1 MSNQDIARRAEIELS
16 FAGVKTAKQ
25 LRPYLISVQYTD
37 EEDGDLDDLQIC
49 IQDRDSAWL
58 QSWLNDMTVQA
69 AKGSFKIRA
78 AINRQNWA
86 GKGIDDRLDCGEFEL
101 DTVEA
106 SGPPAIVTL
115 KATGLPFAGSVRQTK
130 KTRSWENYTLSGI
143 ANEIAGGG
151 GLGCMYLSS
160 LNPGYERL
168 EQYRQSD
175 MQFLERLCKN
185 AGLSLKATDRR
196 LVIFDR
202 GQFEQ
207 RAPVRTIRK
216 GGGYTK
222 YSLPFR
228 KGEAQ
233 YSSCR
238 VSYTDPL
245 TGRCIEGI
253 AYSGEGGQRLEIKA
267 KAQSS
272 GEAQTIAKNQ
282 LKLHNT
288 FSMTPKFTLPGDP
301 LLLAGNTVALDKWGA
316 FDGRYIINRAVHK
329 VDKNGYTTQVQLR
342 RT

>member
-37 EEDGDLDDLQIC
+37 EEDGDLDDLQIR

-130 KTRSWENYTLSGI
+130 KTRSWESYTLSGI
-143 ANEIAGGG
+143 ANEIAGES

-160 LNPGYERL
+160 SDPGYDRL

-175 MQFLERLCKN
+175 MQFLGRLCKN
-185 AGLSLKATDRR
+185 AGLSVKATDRM
-196 LVIFDR
+196 LVVFDR

-207 RAPVRTIRK
+207 REPVRTIRK
-216 GGGYTK
+216 GGGYIK
-222 YSLPFR
+222 YSLPLR
-228 KGEAQ
+228 KGDAQ

-245 TGRCIEGI
+245 TGKCIEGI
-253 AYSGEGGQRLEIKA
+253 ARSGEGGQRLELKV
-267 KAQSS
+267 KVQSS
-272 GEAQTIAKNQ
+272 GEARRIAENQ

-288 FSMTPKFTLPGDP
+288 FSLAPRFTLPGDP
-301 LLLAGNTVALDKWGA
+301 ILLAGNTVELDKWGA
-316 FDGRYIINRAVHK
+316 FDGRYIINKAVHK
-329 VDKNGYTTQVQLR
+329 VDNGGYTTQVQLR
-342 RT
+342 RA

>member
-1 MSNQDIARRAEIELS
+1 MSNADIARRAEIELS

-25 LRPYLISVQYTD
+25 LRPYLLSMEYTD
-37 EEDGDLDDLQIC
+37 EEDGQLDDLQVH
-49 IQDRDSAWL
+49 IQDRDNAWL
-58 QSWLNDMTVQA
+58 QSWLNDMMVSA
-69 AKGSFKIRA
+69 AKGSFKIKA
-78 AINRQNWA
+78 AINRLNWN
-86 GKGIDDRLDCGEFEL
+86 GKGIDSRLNCGEFEL
-101 DTVEA
+101 DTVETA
-106 SGPPAIVTL
+106 GPPAVITV

-130 KTRSWENYTLSGI
+130 KTRSWESYTLSGI
-143 ANEIAGGG
+143 ANEIAKGS

-160 LNPGYERL
+160 SDPGYERL

-185 AGLSLKATDRR
+185 AGLSLKATDRM
-196 LVIFDR
+196 LVVFDR
-202 GQFEQ
+202 GKFEQ
-207 RAPVRTIRK
+207 RAPVRTIRR
-216 GGGYTK
+216 GGGYIK

-253 AYSGEGGQRLEIKA
+253 AHSGEGSQRLEIKA
-267 KAQSS
+267 KVQSS
-272 GEAQTIAKNQ
+272 GEAQTIARNQ

-301 LLLAGNTVALDKWGA
+301 LLLAGNTVQLDKWGA
-316 FDGRYIINRAVHK
+316 FDGKYIINRAVHK
-329 VDKNGYTTQVQLR
+329 VDKSGYTTQVQLR